1 MTTPVYIVSAT
12 RTPIAAFLGA
22 FSDLSAAE
30 LGAVAIQ
37 AALERAGF
45 PAEKLDEVL
54 MGNVISAGQ
63 GQAPARQAMIKAG
76 IPVSVGATTINKVC
90 GSGLKAITLAATAI
104 QAGLANTLIAGGM
117 ESMSQVP
124 YYVQRARAGFR
135 MGHQQLID
143 GMIHDGLWD
152 PYNNFHMGSAG
163 ELCASKYHFSREAQD
178 EYATASYRR
187 AISAI
192 ESGAFKAEIAPVS
205 VPQGKKPPIEIS
217 QDEQPYK
224 DNIEKLPSL
233 RAAFQKENGTIT
245 AGNASSIND
254 GAAALLVV
262 SEAALKAYQLQPIAK
277 IQGFAT
283 HSQEPEW
290 FTTAPVG
297 AIQKLCQQ
305 QGITPEDID
314 LFEINEAFSVVAM
327 AAMQELNIPREKLNV
342 NGGAVALGHPI
353 GASGARIVVTLIHA
367 LRAAGKTRGMVGICN
382 GGGEAVAMLVETV

>member
-12 RTPIAAFLGA
+12 RTPIAAFLGT

-90 GSGLKAITLAATAI
+90 GSGLKAITLAATTI
-104 QAGLANTLIAGGM
+104 QAGLANTFIAGGM

-124 YYVQRARAGFR
+124 YYVQRARMGFR

-178 EYATASYRR
+178 EYAATSYRR
-187 AISAI
+187 AIAAI

-205 VPQGKKPPIEIS
+205 VPQGKKPPIELS

-224 DNIEKLPSL
+224 DNIDKLPSL

-262 SEAALKAYQLQPIAK
+262 SEAALKTYQLQPIAK
-277 IQGFAT
+277 IHGFAT

-305 QGITPEDID
+305 QGITPADID

-327 AAMQELNIPREKLNV
+327 AAMQELNIPHEKLNV

-367 LRAAGKTRGMVGICN
+367 LRAAGKTRGIVGICN